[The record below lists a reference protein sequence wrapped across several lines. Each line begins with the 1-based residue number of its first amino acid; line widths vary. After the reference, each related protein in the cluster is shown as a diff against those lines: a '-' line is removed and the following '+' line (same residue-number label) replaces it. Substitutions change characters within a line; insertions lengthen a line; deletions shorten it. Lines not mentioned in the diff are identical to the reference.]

1 MKLSKYTANKRIDLT
16 VLAIVIIAIVVL
28 LATQTLFAQIKIG
41 GIKIDGINLPTKKD
55 KDGAKRTKTGNEDKG
70 TTPADEKTDSQGSKD
85 DPPEWFVNVMV
96 GDMRDAKADIDSYT
110 PEGKIYLVRS
120 PLAPWLLRAV
130 SQKARD
136 AYAIDKKFQDW
147 RKANAGNKYD
157 TGLDDLAAS
166 AAQKLPAYIPGP
178 KNFAF
183 RDAAMEK
190 MTKGNLK
197 NFSTLTVHKIGLF
210 HSTWVIEKDS
220 SGFPANR
227 YREGYIWAR
236 DSSDDHPYCHLYGFV
251 VQQDYAGGGTYG
263 ATGVIFNTDALF
275 GCPAKLEQLNKRIQ
289 ATAPKQLSRR

>member
-1 MKLSKYTANKRIDLT
+1 MKSSKYTTNKRNDLT

-28 LATQTLFAQIKIG
+28 LATQTLFAQIRIG
-41 GIKIDGINLPTKKD
+41 DIKIDGLNLPTRKD
-55 KDGAKRTKTGNEDKG
+55 KDVAKGAKSGGEEPNDATG
-70 TTPADEKTDSQGSKD
+70 TRADEKTDSQNSKD
-85 DPPEWFVNVMV
+85 DPPQWFVNVMV
-96 GDMRDAKADIDSYT
+96 GDMRDAKADIESYT

-136 AYAIDKKFQDW
+136 AFAIDKKFQDW

-166 AAQKLPAYIPGP
+166 AAKKLPAYIPGA

-183 RDAAMEK
+183 RDAAMERMMK
-190 MTKGNLK
+190 AKLA
-197 NFSTLTVHKIGLF
+197 NFSTLKVHKIGLF
-210 HSTWVIEKDS
+210 HSNWVIEKDS

-227 YREGYIWAR
+227 YREAYIWAR
-236 DSSDDHPYCHLYGFV
+236 DPSDDHPYCHLYGFV

-275 GCPAKLEQLNKRIQ
+275 GCPA
-289 ATAPKQLSRR
+289 S